1 MANGKQ
7 HKELI
12 IRFDGEQLEQIEVVY
27 LGRLMITEDGQCTR
41 DMKRRIC
48 LASATLEESH
58 VFLYKKTKLK
68 L

>member
-12 IRFDGEQLEQIEVVY
+12 IRFDGEQLEQIEFVYLQY

-48 LASATLEESH
+48 LASATLEE
-58 VFLYKKTKLK
+58 
-68 L
+68 